1 MYAGGEQRLVS
12 PRAAVA
18 TVRPCCVGGEEG
30 AAVVAVASGAI
41 AQCLSACLV
50 CMYEVLDSI
59 FNMF

>member
-30 AAVVAVASGAI
+30 AAVVASGAI

-59 FNMF
+59 FSMF